1 MKLSLQ
7 FRGRE
12 IEMQSIGRDLF
23 QVLIKPYS
31 FKEYRGIDRHCLS
44 YAKPSSLCAVQKFVD
59 DVGTEAAVASKPE
72 MQGRIMSMILTP
84 VKV

>member
-23 QVLIKPYS
+23 QVRSDRSSRSSNLQAPY
-31 FKEYRGIDRHCLS
+31 GA
-44 YAKPSSLCAVQKFVD
+44 YADASVRVVQKFVD
-59 DVGTEAAVASKPE
+59 DVGSEAAVASKPE

-84 VKV
+84 TKA